1 MFKKSLIL
9 FAITTQLFAAPQG
22 SQGSAASSALSSEG
36 LGNIVYGSSQ
46 LLSAGSQLSVIAIK
60 TVGEFTF
67 ITLKAVD
74 QSATVTLRVASNVSG
89 HVLRGIG
96 QMVQVVTTGAGQ
108 LLISS
113 GQVIAFLPNEMG
125 KSLLY
130 SSI

>member
-9 FAITTQLFAAPQG
+9 FAITTQLFAAPQD
-22 SQGSAASSALSSEG
+22 SQGSAASSALSNEG

-46 LLSAGSQLSVIAIK
+46 VLSAGSQLSVIAIK
-60 TVGEFTF
+60 TVGEFTYL
-67 ITLKAVD
+67 TLKAVG

-89 HVLRGIG
+89 HVLQGIG
-96 QMVQVVTTGAGQ
+96 QMVQIVTIEAGQ